1 MYADKEDFAVQ
12 FPKINCEEVQKPEKP
27 KSPGWLYL
35 FYYFFFKIH
44 INIKQSKNKWKNIK
58 GSGRPSPRPPKTGN
72 PSTGRPS
79 PYPGKP
85 DEDKN
90 DDDHN
95 EPRVNYEPHNR
106 NLVNISLLLHT
117 VVARKV
123 EFERFKI

>member
-1 MYADKEDFAVQ
+1 MKEKYF
-12 FPKINCEEVQKPEKP
+12 INARIIYPSQNLDEV
-27 KSPGWLYL
+27 GGLIVY
-35 FYYFFFKIH
+35 
-44 INIKQSKNKWKNIK
+44 
-58 GSGRPSPRPPKTGN
+58 
-72 PSTGRPS
+72 
-79 PYPGKP
+79 
-85 DEDKN
+85 EDKN